1 MRTLKRQIRDQQKE
15 LQRLQEMM
23 LENQR
28 LLLGGGM
35 CSGAAPSLMMMP
47 APPRAAAAAAAAGGV
62 VAPYPLACA
71 PAPRGEMP
79 YEARQTLHKSMEK
92 LGAPALT
99 RALKLAKVS
108 LPEDGVLDLETL
120 DSAQLWRLHDFCNS
134 TGGAPKPRR
143 PPRQSTAHSTASS
156 LDAARESSEARLRQ
170 VRAARAALLSSSDAE
185 SMTSPA
191 RTSPPADDDDAE
203 AEAAEELLR
212 EMEYW

>member
-1 MRTLKRQIRDQQKE
+1 
-15 LQRLQEMM
+15 
-23 LENQR
+23 
-28 LLLGGGM
+28 
-35 CSGAAPSLMMMP
+35 
-47 APPRAAAAAAAAGGV
+47 
-62 VAPYPLACA
+62 
-71 PAPRGEMP
+71 
-79 YEARQTLHKSMEK
+79 MEK

-99 RALKLAKVS
+99 RALKLANVS

-120 DSAQLWRLHDFCNS
+120 HSAQLWRLHDFCNS
-134 TGGAPKPRR
+134 SNSTEGAPKPRR

-185 SMTSPA
+185 SMPSPA

-203 AEAAEELLR
+203 AEAAKELLR